1 MARNIAGY
9 ISNLGK
15 SVAYST
21 LDKVKSMSPTAGE
34 FTSTNAE
41 LFKTMYS
48 NIRDYKGTYTRGMD
62 LVKKSKVY
70 EAADLGIKSIFE
82 DIKTGKFYNKEREDK
97 IASKIMGFGNESDS
111 FGSFDMGDD
120 GFDIGDDDDFG
131 SFDESSITTGDKVV
145 AASIMDSS
153 RSNAEMISMSVA
165 SSAEHITKTQKASTH
180 LLYTQNMQ
188 AYNLFNNNLNAINSN
203 LSNILSASQQTAK
216 VHVENTTKFFQRTEE
231 LMTQQV
237 SYLKQIAENTTPRVE
252 EAKKEAKKRLSFGDI
267 TSANGTPDLKE
278 YFNIIKR
285 NISEQM
291 GSIGAI
297 NSMFGED
304 SNALLSFVSSP
315 LKFIPNLIVNKMV
328 PNTLEK
334 SMEQFD
340 KTLSGFFGSLIAKF
354 NTMAKDEE
362 NIFTSTIGKIFGIR
376 NGVKSSLETNN
387 YNKGKVD
394 WDGKSRKALIEVI
407 PTQLAKIVSLL
418 SGKREQIFDYDSGK
432 FIDSKSIEDEFKNMR
447 KTNVKR
453 ATGDMRDVFD
463 KFMQNLTFNS
473 LNEKESL
480 EEDIEKFFE
489 QMYSSGEIFDL
500 NGKDAKDGYLKY
512 GISPKSFSV
521 IRSMFKKAQKDIQLS
536 LNKQIIEYRE
546 AENKKMQELE
556 LQGDSIYQY
565 RFNNSNL
572 GEFIEKDKKNGGYKS
587 KSLLAKGGIL
597 EAIDNKGKNVFFYLQ
612 NIYKELSFI
621 RRFGGGSM
629 SSNTDNIEIIT
640 SDGKFNTIEKH
651 TLDEIEIKDTSKKS
665 LATKEREERERKI
678 AAFERA
684 EKRRR
689 DKNKNLINV
698 SDIDDETRLEHALS
712 QRIDINNIKDKLEEN
727 KDKKKSMIDKLLEA
741 ESISGKMEVVV
752 NNLNRLT
759 KKPMEF
765 ITNTIDKVDQRMYE
779 VIYGKENYKGKD
791 VKGFIDVMVLELKST
806 FGKFNLWLDE
816 KVLTPLKE
824 KLDIESFGDI
834 GKKFLGMFGID
845 AEDIGERI
853 KEYLFDKDKGLFSG
867 IVNSTKQAF
876 KNAFNTVKQSMKD
889 AYGPLF
895 GKIKSNFK
903 TKTKF
908 DSLDEIQEIEG
919 NVDKPWEEMTPEEKL
934 HEIQR
939 QQGLGD
945 VIGTHNTSAYKAK
958 DYYKNFTFDYSK
970 TNPLSHKNHL
980 LAEIKNSQFSKMT
993 REQKEKLLEKLMD
1006 EYTDPKKSSR
1016 QSLLGMINRLQYEL
1030 DNEDKILDID
1040 RYMEKEDSIKKRK
1053 EARDFGTIKI
1063 NEDYFNRPRKSAKEL
1078 YEMFPNLVSS
1088 PEIAQSIKD
1097 NEDKISGGLFNKIFD
1112 KVTQGIDILKDM
1124 RDSLISIV
1132 KSITPDNTKGFT
1144 RPSVFNNSIKTPFSS
1159 NPLLREE
1166 EGAINDFAKELG
1178 AIISGSIANYMHGK
1192 LNKFADGGYVSEA
1205 QVATIGKG
1213 EVVLSKENVDNLV
1226 KVLSGVMDGVEKSKA
1241 KSANKLYGSLKDLD
1255 KELGGFS
1262 DLSFL
1267 EQLLNED
1274 NRVSGKYGSLSDSK
1288 KQDLSSVINA
1298 VSKQLEEDRNTQVD
1312 EKGLPVDPV
1321 KRAAFLETRPYL
1333 QQVGDEFVKA
1343 VGVTRNALFGDTKE
1357 DTKSL
1362 GIVIDDLTT
1371 NITKYAPEAIGSGLL
1386 GAGVSLITGAFGGP
1400 LLGAA
1405 VGAGISLTKNSEKVQ
1420 DWLFGEKDK
1429 DGERTGGALSK
1440 NFMKSVS
1447 KYLPDFKTY
1456 GIAGAATGLL
1466 PLVPFGPIGGLM
1478 LGSAYAF
1485 AKNNESVQEALFG
1498 GKEHSLMKPETKEKL
1513 KKMLPRMGLGAAIG
1527 TFAGPFGF
1535 LGNAIVGSGI
1545 GMLTSTQK
1553 FNDLI
1558 LGIKDK
1564 EGKYQGGLLP
1574 TIRDT
1579 IVDPIRGYMK
1589 GIGKRV
1595 STFIQDHML
1604 KPLASAIE
1612 PLKKTVELSIKN
1624 VFKGVQNTLNYLF
1637 EKSFGVTLNKLIE
1650 DKLVK
1655 PVADKLTKFLF
1666 KPLKEI
1672 GKFVISSPFKAIG
1685 AIGNSVRKAHIRQGN
1700 ADYMTAE
1707 ERVKFRKDKNIYN
1720 FGIFGEDRF
1729 ASADESMV
1737 NMSQDQL
1744 NGIVEQLKN
1753 IRSTDE
1759 DNYKLRKESAYDMA
1773 RDVMSHFGYTESRQ
1787 IMKHIKEGNIEDVFK
1802 YTRQIQNNPKLKQET
1817 KYKLIKSLNTKY
1829 EEFKKREEKR
1839 LSDINNK
1846 QSIYEKLKEQGFN
1859 VNDKNIDKYIA
1870 LLSKESKLRDKKEEE
1885 KPVEEKQLDL
1895 AEKNHNEIVSLF
1907 REAIDAIKG
1916 IDSEDSESKES
1927 DKKEEEKKDGSGL
1940 VKAIEEET
1948 SKNEDSDISEE
1959 SEEYVGKRNIFTRI
1973 ADKLTRKFKK
1983 NTTNGNII
1991 EHIDDDGTIRKYKR
2005 DYKGELV
2012 PDTTD
2017 QSTVNELKEERKE
2030 EKNKNIFYEKFS
2042 SFVDHTKE
2050 RAQEGL
2056 DSIKEK
2062 GKGVF
2067 SGIKDFFS
2075 GANLAKIAML
2085 GTAIMSIPGAGD
2097 MIVTLMQPIVNA
2109 GVTLISNAIPLIIDG
2124 VKQVLPNI
2132 IKNSSTIIN
2141 SVAENIGYDDGTS
2154 EAVQNAGAIAGR
2166 HILTGG
2172 KLKGGKFLSNWVS
2185 SKPKKG
2191 LIKKTLSFAIKTPLK
2206 YASRAVESS
2215 AKLVNKIYSKTT
2227 DKLFNKSTI
2236 STILEKGKKVAPEAA
2251 EQLTENTG
2259 MIESI
2264 KKSIIGLIEK
2274 LLKSNTVRNLVGAD
2288 KCDSLIKKFVPQLT
2302 KELGERAAKTS
2313 TKTLTKVLGG
2323 LSTGGLLNVAW
2334 AIADFVSGFN
2344 DAKDILGIVDE
2355 PTLGM
2360 KITTG
2365 LLKGI
2370 SGLCMITAFIPEKT
2384 WVNMFLDIILPICG
2398 EEDSK
2403 IQQMREKARQEVD
2416 KYVKDNNIKGD
2427 MTVEEYNNLNK
2438 KSFWQK
2444 TGSFIKKVGSGISN
2458 YAKNSWNRI
2467 VNWNS
2472 TDYLLQQNDIM
2483 GLPMGYGDINLAGNG
2498 DSNKS
2503 QFSVNKKVLNIP
2515 KSSERKSLAG
2525 NGNSFYDLPSNT
2537 LNALSRA
2544 GNKGLAGNGVSSE
2557 DMRYLELNAP
2567 IKESITAKDINDWVN
2582 PIVKN
2587 KSGSAMQNIGDTA
2600 MKAYEATGLDPRYLV
2615 AHAAWESGWGTSH
2628 YAKTR
2633 NNFFG
2638 IGAFN
2643 SNPDKAKTFSKDE
2656 GFIDGAK
2663 WINHNFTK
2671 EGQNTLDSMVN
2682 EPTGTHRYA
2691 VYDDGSPNEG
2701 WVKGISSIM
2710 AGSKTITSGSVNK
2723 NAKWSGNWPSSDY
2736 ESSGSSAIKGS
2747 NNTSVDNSESTT
2759 EEDNN
2764 ENDSIFNIFKNAKNP
2779 ISNSINKI
2787 FGVDIFSSS
2796 NSSTSSKTSNS
2807 NSSTDNTSVSSD
2819 TTANRI
2825 NDFVYYSQKEEPW
2838 ASHNYNLS
2846 PGNYQAPG
2854 RNVSIAR
2861 RGCGPTSAAMVIRQL
2876 TGDTSVTPATMADLS
2891 TSTGSSVDAGTAWDF
2906 FARAGSKYGLNV
2918 TQLGKSSTV
2927 DYLPNATPKTPIILS
2942 GTGGVNGSR
2951 APFYGGHFVVGVKG
2965 TKDSITIND
2974 PVGKDTSKTYK
2985 ISDLKP
2991 LIAQGW
2997 TFDRGGGNGEEDSK
3011 PKKELPKQAPI
3022 PKAPKITIPKE
3033 PKVKPQGNGA
3043 NDNSSSRSY
3052 DSILLSIV
3060 KILMN
3065 ISENSGYLSKILDVL
3080 TEKLGIKVPEDTKK
3094 SIQTNSSNSKQ
3105 QIVNVIKQAA
3115 TESDPENSYLLGLLD
3130 TLAKQ

>member
-1 MARNIAGY
+1 
-9 ISNLGK
+9 
-15 SVAYST
+15 
-21 LDKVKSMSPTAGE
+21 
-34 FTSTNAE
+34 
-41 LFKTMYS
+41 
-48 NIRDYKGTYTRGMD
+48 
-62 LVKKSKVY
+62 
-70 EAADLGIKSIFE
+70 
-82 DIKTGKFYNKEREDK
+82 
-97 IASKIMGFGNESDS
+97 
-111 FGSFDMGDD
+111 
-120 GFDIGDDDDFG
+120 
-131 SFDESSITTGDKVV
+131 
-145 AASIMDSS
+145 
-153 RSNAEMISMSVA
+153 
-165 SSAEHITKTQKASTH
+165 
-180 LLYTQNMQ
+180 
-188 AYNLFNNNLNAINSN
+188 
-203 LSNILSASQQTAK
+203 
-216 VHVENTTKFFQRTEE
+216 
-231 LMTQQV
+231 
-237 SYLKQIAENTTPRVE
+237 
-252 EAKKEAKKRLSFGDI
+252 
-267 TSANGTPDLKE
+267 
-278 YFNIIKR
+278 
-285 NISEQM
+285 
-291 GSIGAI
+291 
-297 NSMFGED
+297 
-304 SNALLSFVSSP
+304 
-315 LKFIPNLIVNKMV
+315 
-328 PNTLEK
+328 
-334 SMEQFD
+334 
-340 KTLSGFFGSLIAKF
+340 
-354 NTMAKDEE
+354 
-362 NIFTSTIGKIFGIR
+362 
-376 NGVKSSLETNN
+376 
-387 YNKGKVD
+387 
-394 WDGKSRKALIEVI
+394 
-407 PTQLAKIVSLL
+407 
-418 SGKREQIFDYDSGK
+418 
-432 FIDSKSIEDEFKNMR
+432 
-447 KTNVKR
+447 
-453 ATGDMRDVFD
+453 
-463 KFMQNLTFNS
+463 
-473 LNEKESL
+473 
-480 EEDIEKFFE
+480 
-489 QMYSSGEIFDL
+489 
-500 NGKDAKDGYLKY
+500 
-512 GISPKSFSV
+512 
-521 IRSMFKKAQKDIQLS
+521 
-536 LNKQIIEYRE
+536 
-546 AENKKMQELE
+546 
-556 LQGDSIYQY
+556 
-565 RFNNSNL
+565 
-572 GEFIEKDKKNGGYKS
+572 
-587 KSLLAKGGIL
+587 
-597 EAIDNKGKNVFFYLQ
+597 
-612 NIYKELSFI
+612 
-621 RRFGGGSM
+621 
-629 SSNTDNIEIIT
+629 
-640 SDGKFNTIEKH
+640 
-651 TLDEIEIKDTSKKS
+651 
-665 LATKEREERERKI
+665 
-678 AAFERA
+678 
-684 EKRRR
+684 
-689 DKNKNLINV
+689 
-698 SDIDDETRLEHALS
+698 
-712 QRIDINNIKDKLEEN
+712 
-727 KDKKKSMIDKLLEA
+727 
-741 ESISGKMEVVV
+741 
-752 NNLNRLT
+752 
-759 KKPMEF
+759 
-765 ITNTIDKVDQRMYE
+765 
-779 VIYGKENYKGKD
+779 
-791 VKGFIDVMVLELKST
+791 
-806 FGKFNLWLDE
+806 
-816 KVLTPLKE
+816 
-824 KLDIESFGDI
+824 
-834 GKKFLGMFGID
+834 
-845 AEDIGERI
+845 
-853 KEYLFDKDKGLFSG
+853 
-867 IVNSTKQAF
+867 
-876 KNAFNTVKQSMKD
+876 
-889 AYGPLF
+889 
-895 GKIKSNFK
+895 
-903 TKTKF
+903 
-908 DSLDEIQEIEG
+908 
-919 NVDKPWEEMTPEEKL
+919 
-934 HEIQR
+934 
-939 QQGLGD
+939 
-945 VIGTHNTSAYKAK
+945 
-958 DYYKNFTFDYSK
+958 
-970 TNPLSHKNHL
+970 
-980 LAEIKNSQFSKMT
+980 
-993 REQKEKLLEKLMD
+993 
-1006 EYTDPKKSSR
+1006 
-1016 QSLLGMINRLQYEL
+1016 
-1030 DNEDKILDID
+1030 
-1040 RYMEKEDSIKKRK
+1040 
-1053 EARDFGTIKI
+1053 
-1063 NEDYFNRPRKSAKEL
+1063 
-1078 YEMFPNLVSS
+1078 
-1088 PEIAQSIKD
+1088 
-1097 NEDKISGGLFNKIFD
+1097 
-1112 KVTQGIDILKDM
+1112 
-1124 RDSLISIV
+1124 
-1132 KSITPDNTKGFT
+1132 
-1144 RPSVFNNSIKTPFSS
+1144 
-1159 NPLLREE
+1159 
-1166 EGAINDFAKELG
+1166 
-1178 AIISGSIANYMHGK
+1178 
-1192 LNKFADGGYVSEA
+1192 
-1205 QVATIGKG
+1205 
-1213 EVVLSKENVDNLV
+1213 
-1226 KVLSGVMDGVEKSKA
+1226 
-1241 KSANKLYGSLKDLD
+1241 
-1255 KELGGFS
+1255 
-1262 DLSFL
+1262 
-1267 EQLLNED
+1267 
-1274 NRVSGKYGSLSDSK
+1274 
-1288 KQDLSSVINA
+1288 
-1298 VSKQLEEDRNTQVD
+1298 
-1312 EKGLPVDPV
+1312 
-1321 KRAAFLETRPYL
+1321 
-1333 QQVGDEFVKA
+1333 
-1343 VGVTRNALFGDTKE
+1343 
-1357 DTKSL
+1357 
-1362 GIVIDDLTT
+1362 
-1371 NITKYAPEAIGSGLL
+1371 
-1386 GAGVSLITGAFGGP
+1386 
-1400 LLGAA
+1400 
-1405 VGAGISLTKNSEKVQ
+1405 
-1420 DWLFGEKDK
+1420 
-1429 DGERTGGALSK
+1429 
-1440 NFMKSVS
+1440 
-1447 KYLPDFKTY
+1447 
-1456 GIAGAATGLL
+1456 
-1466 PLVPFGPIGGLM
+1466 
-1478 LGSAYAF
+1478 
-1485 AKNNESVQEALFG
+1485 
-1498 GKEHSLMKPETKEKL
+1498 
-1513 KKMLPRMGLGAAIG
+1513 
-1527 TFAGPFGF
+1527 
-1535 LGNAIVGSGI
+1535 
-1545 GMLTSTQK
+1545 
-1553 FNDLI
+1553 
-1558 LGIKDK
+1558 
-1564 EGKYQGGLLP
+1564 
-1574 TIRDT
+1574 
-1579 IVDPIRGYMK
+1579 
-1589 GIGKRV
+1589 
-1595 STFIQDHML
+1595 
-1604 KPLASAIE
+1604 
-1612 PLKKTVELSIKN
+1612 
-1624 VFKGVQNTLNYLF
+1624 
-1637 EKSFGVTLNKLIE
+1637 
-1650 DKLVK
+1650 
-1655 PVADKLTKFLF
+1655 
-1666 KPLKEI
+1666 
-1672 GKFVISSPFKAIG
+1672 
-1685 AIGNSVRKAHIRQGN
+1685 
-1700 ADYMTAE
+1700 
-1707 ERVKFRKDKNIYN
+1707 
-1720 FGIFGEDRF
+1720 
-1729 ASADESMV
+1729 
-1737 NMSQDQL
+1737 
-1744 NGIVEQLKN
+1744 
-1753 IRSTDE
+1753 
-1759 DNYKLRKESAYDMA
+1759 
-1773 RDVMSHFGYTESRQ
+1773 
-1787 IMKHIKEGNIEDVFK
+1787 
-1802 YTRQIQNNPKLKQET
+1802 
-1817 KYKLIKSLNTKY
+1817 
-1829 EEFKKREEKR
+1829 
-1839 LSDINNK
+1839 
-1846 QSIYEKLKEQGFN
+1846 
-1859 VNDKNIDKYIA
+1859 
-1870 LLSKESKLRDKKEEE
+1870 
-1885 KPVEEKQLDL
+1885 
-1895 AEKNHNEIVSLF
+1895 
-1907 REAIDAIKG
+1907 
-1916 IDSEDSESKES
+1916 
-1927 DKKEEEKKDGSGL
+1927 
-1940 VKAIEEET
+1940 
-1948 SKNEDSDISEE
+1948 
-1959 SEEYVGKRNIFTRI
+1959 
-1973 ADKLTRKFKK
+1973 
-1983 NTTNGNII
+1983 
-1991 EHIDDDGTIRKYKR
+1991 
-2005 DYKGELV
+2005 
-2012 PDTTD
+2012 
-2017 QSTVNELKEERKE
+2017 
-2030 EKNKNIFYEKFS
+2030 
-2042 SFVDHTKE
+2042 
-2050 RAQEGL
+2050 
-2056 DSIKEK
+2056 
-2062 GKGVF
+2062 
-2067 SGIKDFFS
+2067 
-2075 GANLAKIAML
+2075 
-2085 GTAIMSIPGAGD
+2085 MSIPGAGD

-2172 KLKGGKFLSNWVS
+2172 KLKGGKFLSNLVS

-2206 YASRAVESS
+2206 YAGRAVESS

-2472 TDYLLQQNDIM
+2472 TDLLQQNDIM

-2544 GNKGLAGNGVSSE
+2544 GNKALAGNGVSSE